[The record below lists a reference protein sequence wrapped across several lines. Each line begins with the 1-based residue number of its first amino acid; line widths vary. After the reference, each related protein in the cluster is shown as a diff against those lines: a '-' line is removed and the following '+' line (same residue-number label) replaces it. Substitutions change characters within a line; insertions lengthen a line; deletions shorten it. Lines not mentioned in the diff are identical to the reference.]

1 MIEELK
7 KLKEKKIFHVIILI
21 LLVVII
27 LVSMSFIII
36 KYNVEGETNMPFK
49 LSKISIISSSEG
61 IDKESEGN
69 RWAFDIYQNNDI
81 FIYIDKNENYKKE
94 SAIKNIKIS
103 NFKIE
108 TDKIDNTKIYKPN
121 EQEENVIFKYDE
133 NDVVNELQ
141 YEGSNENELKKLK
154 ISNQGGIVAFRCLKE
169 KVAEYLSNDEEIN
182 HAELLKKANV
192 TQDMLKVNLSFDFT
206 IELEDGKQF
215 KTNMEL
221 QLPKNDVIEKGTTQ
235 EELTDMSKYIFKRI
249 KN

>member
-7 KLKEKKIFHVIILI
+7 KLKEKAFFHVIILI
-21 LLVVII
+21 LIIATI
-27 LVSMSFIII
+27 LVTVGFITI

-61 IDKESEGN
+61 VDKESEGN

-94 SAIKNIKIS
+94 VAIKNIKIS

-133 NDVVNELQ
+133 NDVINELQ
-141 YEGSNENELKKLK
+141 YEGSDQNNLKNLK

-169 KVAEYLSNDEEIN
+169 KVAEYLSNEEEIN

-192 TQDMLKVNLSFDFT
+192 TQDMLKIILSFDFT
-206 IELEDGKQF
+206 IELEDGKEF
-215 KTNMEL
+215 KTNIEL
-221 QLPKNDVIEKGTTQ
+221 RLPKEDVIEKGTTR